1 MNKFRLIK
9 SKILKFMGMMVLSNF
24 FIILRI
30 EAAPS
35 QLMDYFMPTPIT
47 GSLSST
53 CWGAKQVGSRDQSNG
68 LEDTTLSKYVYWD
81 GGILKGPDSIYYMF
95 ASRWD
100 QTNGH
105 NGWMCCSK
113 AVWATSKNLYGP
125 YTEKGECFK
134 DNGSAGHNVNVI
146 KLKNGDPSGKKYA
159 MTLSGSVGGSGR
171 VYGADSLSG
180 PWSYLGNIQM
190 DMNGYSGRFMSGDN
204 FRVIL
209 RPDGKYECL
218 TGRIG
223 ISENSILGP
232 YKCQQANDFT
242 ALATGSP
249 TVNMEDPNIFY
260 SGGKYHVLYNQW
272 SSATAFSYTSTDG
285 IKFTMDKGYAYQPS
299 SNNTRYTDGTV
310 NHWKLLERPF
320 AYIENG
326 HVVAFTFAAINSEKS
341 DDKPN
346 DQNGS
351 KIIVVPF
358 DGVAFDSGVAPGTVA
373 ALSKQLYAISTA
385 ITIPGAGTFKFD
397 NANIVERVRFA
408 DLLGKKVLEIP
419 VASCAAIKQYTLPY
433 GLYIMSFYGDER
445 TMLRSYKVLVKR

>member
-1 MNKFRLIK
+1 MNKFRLIQ
-9 SKILKFMGMMVLSNF
+9 SKIFKFVGMMMLTNF

-30 EAAPS
+30 DAAPS

-180 PWSYLGNIQM
+180 PWTYLGNIQM

-272 SSATAFSYTSTDG
+272 SSATAYSYTATDG
-285 IKFTMDKGYAYQPS
+285 IHFTMDKGFAYQPAA
-299 SNNTRYTDGTV
+299 NNVRYTNSTV

-326 HVVAFTFAAINSEKS
+326 HVIAFTFAAINSEKS

-351 KIIVVPF
+351 KVIVVPF
-358 DGVAFDSGVAPGTVA
+358 DGVAFDSGVPPGTVPVIKKSWHA
-373 ALSKQLYAISTA
+373 QENVF
-385 ITIPGAGTFKFD
+385 TIRGLGTFKV
-397 NANIVERVRFA
+397 NNISDVHGVQFTN
-408 DLLGKKVLEIP
+408 LLGVNVLEIP
-419 VASCAAIKQYTLPY
+419 IKSGEVLGKCNLPY
-433 GLYIMSFYGDER
+433 GFYIMNFYGNKWNKSAV
-445 TMLRSYKVLVKR
+445 LR